1 MYEWLAAELQS
12 IATPKFH
19 LVEGAAVEDFREV
32 VLNSDIALPD
42 AYKAFAVEFG
52 NAKFFRK
59 DHTTYKMSVFAGPRR
74 IEDCPG
80 GFLVGFWKG
89 DWIAL
94 REGEQGV
101 FNRKLS
107 KLLSPS
113 FDQWLAD
120 AYRAIQARYPKKQWK
135 AIVEGPPPFDAEE
148 ASMVEARAKFV
159 WRNLGAD
166 ANGDLL
172 IEIENQSERSI
183 PRFSL
188 GARSLDRRL
197 HGGLHLDVAAIA
209 PGSKAVLTRSCY
221 KDHYPADQ
229 MELFDLPQPGPE
241 DREYYF
247 ELSRGQRH
255 RSRDV

>member
-19 LVEGAAVEDFREV
+19 LVEGAAEEDFREV
-32 VLNSDIALPD
+32 VLNSGIALPD

-59 DHTTYKMSVFAGPRR
+59 GRAEYKMSVVAGPRK

-80 GFLVGFWKG
+80 GFLVGFWRG

-94 REGEQGV
+94 REGEEGV

-135 AIVEGPPPFDAEE
+135 AIVAGPPPFDEEE
-148 ASMVEARAKFV
+148 ASMVAARAKFV
-159 WRNLGAD
+159 WRVLGAD
-166 ANGDLL
+166 ENGDML
-172 IEIENQSERSI
+172 IEIENRSERSI
-183 PRFSL
+183 PRFAL
-188 GARSLDRRL
+188 GARALDRRL
-197 HGGLHLDVAAIA
+197 HGGLNLDVSAIS

-221 KDHYPADQ
+221 KKFYPADQ

-247 ELSRGQRH
+247 EFRK
-255 RSRDV
+255 